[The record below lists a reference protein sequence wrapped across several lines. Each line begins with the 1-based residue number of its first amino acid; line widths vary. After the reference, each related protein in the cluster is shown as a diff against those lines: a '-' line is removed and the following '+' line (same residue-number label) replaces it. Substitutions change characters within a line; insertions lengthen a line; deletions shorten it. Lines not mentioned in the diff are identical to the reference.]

1 MLGSSSTPHKIRA
14 NVAYGGVCIVPVPGA
29 VGQGRLYIYVLHE
42 LCLSGPILVHTPR
55 VFNSCG
61 QAVLTGGHAR
71 GLKKGRQVVG
81 PAGGMHAPQLRA
93 AWPARIGKP
102 MPELVASHFLKQIG
116 ISKHRTTEFRIEAI
130 AIGCGAGPEEACQIN
145 ATPAGM
151 CCWYGEARVN
161 RSGGLVPVAVT
172 HKP

>member
-1 MLGSSSTPHKIRA
+1 MHPCGSVERCSLVLCALMLGSSSTPHKIRA
-14 NVAYGGVCIVPVPGA
+14 NVAYGGVCIVPVPG
-29 VGQGRLYIYVLHE
+29 VIGQGRLYIYVLHE
-42 LCLSGPILVHTPR
+42 LCLSGPILVHTPH

-71 GLKKGRQVVG
+71 ALKKGRQVVG

-102 MPELVASHFLKQIG
+102 MPEFVASHFLKQIG

-130 AIGCGAGPEEACQIN
+130 AIAGVVQVLRRHA
-145 ATPAGM
+145 
-151 CCWYGEARVN
+151 
-161 RSGGLVPVAVT
+161 
-172 HKP
+172 K